1 MTATTAGGAMID
13 GAMTDAT
20 IADATIA
27 GATIAGA
34 IVIVRD
40 RATIAADR
48 GVVQAR
54 SGAEEGLPFPQRG
67 ASSRGV

>member
-54 SGAEEGLPFPQRG
+54 C
-67 ASSRGV
+67 